1 MSLLQGSLGRDRRL
15 FLKAAASI
23 ATARLGF
30 DAAGSTF
37 ASEALKEDASPS
49 PSTDASQLNIGV
61 MGVNGRGAALARG
74 FMGLGNVT
82 ISHICDVDSRVA
94 QRVASGLE
102 KDFSLKVEVESDF
115 RRLLDDKRIDAMVV
129 ATPNHWHAPATI
141 LACAAGKHV
150 YVEKPCSHT
159 PEEGELAILAARK
172 HKRVVT
178 MGSQRR
184 SWPAIKQAIEK
195 IHAGEIGEVHYARC
209 WYNNR
214 RDSIGIGK
222 EAAPPSELD
231 WDMWQGP
238 AVREPYRTNVL
249 HYHWHWYWPWGNGEL
264 GNNGIH
270 GIDLARW
277 GLNVTYPSRVTAGGG
292 KYRHQDDQQ
301 TPDTM
306 MVTFDFPGNKTIT
319 WEGLSWSPLGP
330 HKSRFGISFHG
341 TKGSIVIH
349 DPGYTIFDLQDKE
362 VSTHVDRGG
371 DSDHLR
377 DFVTA
382 ISDGGTAN
390 ADILEAHRSTL
401 LCHLGNI
408 AYRAN
413 SVLITDPSDGH
424 IQNLSSPQT
433 WWSKEY
439 EAGWKPEVV

>member
-1 MSLLQGSLGRDRRL
+1 MSLLQGSLDRDRRL

-23 ATARLGF
+23 ASAQLGF
-30 DAAGSTF
+30 GGALTTQ
-37 ASEALKEDASPS
+37 ASEDSQNT
-49 PSTDASQLNIGV
+49 STPSQLNIGV

-74 FMGLGNVT
+74 FMGLGNVR
-82 ISHICDVDSRVA
+82 ISHICDVDSDVA

-102 KDFSLKVEVESDF
+102 KDFSTKVQVESDF
-115 RRLLDDKRIDAMVV
+115 RRLLDDKHIDAMVV

-159 PEEGELAILAARK
+159 PEEGELGILAARK

-184 SWPAIKQAIEK
+184 SWPAIQQAIEK
-195 IHAGEIGEVHYARC
+195 IHAGEIGDVHYARC

-214 RDSIGIGK
+214 RDSIGTGK
-222 EAAPPSELD
+222 EVTPPSGLD

-238 AVREPYRTNVL
+238 AVRQPFRNNVL
-249 HYHWHWYWPWGNGEL
+249 HYHWHWYWAWGNGEL

-330 HKSRFGISFHG
+330 HKSRFGLSFHG

-377 DFVTA
+377 DFVAA
-382 ISDGGTAN
+382 IGEGRAAN

-413 SVLITDPSDGH
+413 SVLITDPNDGH
-424 IQNLSSPQT
+424 IQNLSAPQA

>member
-15 FLKAAASI
+15 FLKATASI
-23 ATARLGF
+23 ATAHLGF
-30 DAAGSTF
+30 DAARSTF
-37 ASEALKEDASPS
+37 ASEALNEDASPS
-49 PSTDASQLNIGV
+49 PSTGAPELNIGV

-74 FMGLGNVT
+74 FMELGNVT
-82 ISHICDVDSRVA
+82 ISHVCDVDSRVA

-102 KDFSLKVEVESDF
+102 KDFSIKVEVESDF

-195 IHAGEIGEVHYARC
+195 IHAGEIGDVHYARC

-214 RDSIGIGK
+214 RDSIGTGK
-222 EAAPPSELD
+222 EATPPSELD

-238 AVREPYRTNVL
+238 AVRESYRTNLL
-249 HYHWHWYWPWGNGEL
+249 HYHWHWYWAWGNGEL

-382 ISDGGTAN
+382 ISEGRTAN

-424 IQNLSSPQT
+424 IQNLSDPQT

-439 EAGWKPEVV
+439 EAGWKPEVI